1 MKIDE
6 LAATTEATIRQIRFL
21 IAEGFVPAPDGG
33 RTYASYD
40 DKHVRAIRRFQRLK
54 ALGFPNAAIR
64 ILLDAREG
72 TPIPVADGI
81 TLVVATDLIG
91 SDVDVEP
98 LVERAAARLREVL
111 GKPGPEAAKRA
122 KRSAT

>member
-6 LAATTEATIRQIRFL
+6 LAATTEATVRQIRFL
-21 IAEGFVPAPDGG
+21 IAEGFVPPPDGG
-33 RTYASYD
+33 RAYASYD

-72 TPIPVADGI
+72 TPIPVMDGI
-81 TLVVATDLIG
+81 TLVIATELIG
-91 SDVDVEP
+91 GDADVEP
-98 LVERAAARLREVL
+98 IVERASARLREVL
-111 GKPGPEAAKRA
+111 GKPAPKATRGSR
-122 KRSAT
+122 RSAG

>member
-1 MKIDE
+1 MKLDQ
-6 LAATTEATIRQIRFL
+6 LATITDATVRQIRFL
-21 IAEGFVPAPDGG
+21 IAEGFVPSPDGG

-72 TPIPVADGI
+72 VPIPVVEGV
-81 TLVVATDLIG
+81 TLIVASELIG
-91 SDVDVEP
+91 GDLDVGVVGLDAAGLQVEEDGGP
-98 LVERAAARLREVL
+98 SHSPFSSRGAAGA
-111 GKPGPEAAKRA
+111 
-122 KRSAT
+122 

>member
-6 LAATTEATIRQIRFL
+6 LAATTEATVRQIRFL
-21 IAEGFVPAPDGG
+21 IAEGFVPSPDGG

-72 TPIPVADGI
+72 TPIPIAEGI
-81 TLVVATDLIG
+81 TLVITTDLVG
-91 SDVDVEP
+91 SDVDVAP
-98 LVERAAARLREVL
+98 LVERTAQRLHAVL
-111 GKPGPEAAKRA
+111 GKPGPEAAQRTKGSA
-122 KRSAT
+122 K